1 MAEDR
6 ERKSA
11 GRLTPA
17 RRRVLDR
24 LLDDLLDRPSSE
36 RDSALADFR
45 ARAPR
50 LGAWLARLLAAS
62 TEPGG
67 LLDESARSMMG
78 DALEARLGRDDRQ
91 LEPGTRL
98 GPWRVLEPVGTGG
111 MGAVYRAERADGNFD
126 MQVAVKLIRGHSD
139 DLARLLTFERQTLA
153 RLNHPG
159 IARLLDGG
167 VSDDGRP
174 YLVMDWVEGE
184 NLDEWCQQRQ
194 HGPGEMLRIFRD
206 ACEAVAAAH
215 RELIVHGDIKP
226 ANLKVTEHNRV
237 CLLDFGVARLLDR
250 EVHQQLPAAITPG
263 YAAPE
268 VLEGKPVST
277 AADIYGLGALLH
289 WLVYGDCPSGQGP
302 ARPGENWRGF
312 HRLRDLDAIIER
324 ATHADPAMRYATVNA
339 MALDIGRLEGDL
351 PVRSRRIGMFER
363 MRLWV
368 RRHTVGA
375 VLGALAVVLL
385 VGGVSAVVW
394 QARVAAVERDLARAE
409 AARSNALREHLT
421 LLFREVGSLSDDTE
435 NMTARE
441 LLDRTAEVAGE
452 WLANDPDLRQQVNA
466 VLGEIMIALNDYAA
480 AEPLLA
486 DFAAGDEGTDNPL
499 LHAIALLDMAQVHH
513 RRGRVKEGLA
523 DADQA
528 MEILESLPGAHPAR
542 LSDALQ
548 IRGRLHR
555 DLGRWEDAH
564 SDLRLA
570 RDLALEVSAGPR
582 PLMARAENNLAV
594 TLLMGGELEDAAR
607 HFESAE
613 ALWLAL
619 DRGDSSDGLSVTANL
634 ATVLERLGRIDEAQ
648 QRLRRVIDVRREQY
662 GPSGAMAAA
671 QLSLGRMLVVR
682 GEFDEAETRLERAR
696 EIFARFIGDDTP
708 DYAAALLG
716 LGELAE
722 ASGRLPDALDRYTE
736 SREIMTELL
745 GPTHPYS
752 IQTRLAVLRVQ
763 QRLGDDFD
771 AGAFEALAG
780 DAEAA
785 GGSARSTLSVI
796 ACERARHALE
806 RAQADQA
813 RAHAERCLDIR
824 QQLGLGGWRIT
835 EARALLAA
843 AESPEGTQSERTRN
857 LVSRLAEEMNPDH
870 PAVTRLERQLGE

>member
-1 MAEDR
+1 MPEAP
-6 ERKSA
+6 ERKPA

-17 RRRVLDR
+17 RRRLLDR
-24 LLDDLLDRPSSE
+24 LLDELLDRPSSE
-36 RDSALADFR
+36 RGAALERIR

-50 LGAWLARLLAAS
+50 LGAWLARLHAAS

-67 LLDESARSMMG
+67 LLDESAQPMVG
-78 DALEARLGRDDRQ
+78 DALDARMSRDDRA

-98 GPWRVLEPVGTGG
+98 GPWRVLEPIGTGG
-111 MGAVYRAERADGNFD
+111 MGAVYRAERADGAFD
-126 MQVAVKLIRGHSD
+126 MQVAVKLIRGFSD

-184 NLDEWCQQRQ
+184 NLDEWCDRRQ
-194 HGPGEMLRIFRD
+194 PGPSEVLRVFKE

-226 ANLKVTEHNRV
+226 ANLKVTDSGRV

-250 EVHQQLPAAITPG
+250 DMQQDLPAAMTPG

-268 VLEGKPVST
+268 VLEGQPVST
-277 AADIYGLGALLH
+277 AADIYGLGALLN
-289 WLVYGDCPSGQGP
+289 WLVHGDCAASPGQASPGQG
-302 ARPGENWRGF
+302 WRRF
-312 HRLRDLDAIIER
+312 HRLRDVEAIIER
-324 ATHADPAMRYATVNA
+324 ATHTDPAMRYATVNA
-339 MALDIGRLEGDL
+339 MALDIDRLENDL
-351 PVRSRRIGMFER
+351 PVRARRSGMFER
-363 MRLWV
+363 LGLWA

-375 VLGALAVVLL
+375 ALGALAVVLL

-394 QARVAAVERDLARAE
+394 QARVAAVERDLAQAE
-409 AARSNALREHLT
+409 AARSKALREHLT

-435 NMTARE
+435 DMTARE

-486 DFAAGDEGTDNPL
+486 DFAAGDEGTENPL

-523 DADQA
+523 AADEA

-555 DLGRWEDAH
+555 DLGQWNRAVA
-564 SDLRLA
+564 DLRRA

-594 TLLMGGELEDAAR
+594 TLLMGGELEESAR

-619 DRGDSSDGLSVTANL
+619 ERGDSSDGLSVTANL
-634 ATVLERLGRIDEAQ
+634 ATVLERLGRLEEAQ
-648 QRLRRVIDVRREQY
+648 QRLKRVIDIRREQY

-682 GEFDEAETRLERAR
+682 GKLDEAETHLERAR
-696 EIFARFIGDDTP
+696 EVFARFIGDDTP

-722 ASGRLPDALDRYTE
+722 ARGRLEQALERYTE
-736 SREIMTELL
+736 SRDIMTGLL

-752 IQTRLAVLRVQ
+752 IQTRLAVLNVQ
-763 QRLGDDFD
+763 RRLGEAVDPE
-771 AGAFEALAG
+771 AYEALAA

-785 GGSARSTLSVI
+785 GSSALSALSVL

-806 RAQADQA
+806 RGHADQA
-813 RAHAERCLDIR
+813 RERAGQCLDLR
-824 QQLGLGGWRIT
+824 RQLGLGGWRIT
-835 EARALLAA
+835 EAEALLAT
-843 AESPEGTQSERTRN
+843 AESPEGAKSEKTRN
-857 LVSRLAEEMNPDH
+857 LVNRLAKEMNPDH
-870 PAVTRLERQLGE
+870 PAVTRFEQLNP